1 MAYQLQ
7 LLRDL
12 IRRHPERAGNLELH
26 VRALEQSI
34 ETLPLTCLSNVRAMF
49 EAMQHSVNGT
59 LQITFGDDDDF
70 PKRTSTVIKALD
82 LSLGDHPQKDKI
94 EHHLKKLLGSMNGAA
109 SSLAALSNIP
119 NLRHG
124 GALDWPTLERQHAF
138 MLGGLCDALVSFL
151 LDVAWSRPSEQV
163 EEPSSPSYALETDFN
178 DNLDSE
184 YELVEIAG
192 SSFEPSR
199 ILFTLDPTQYEAAL
213 TEWRLTNPVDG
224 EQEVAA

>member
-7 LLRDL
+7 LLRNL
-12 IRRHPERAGNLELH
+12 IEQHPERAGNLELH

-34 ETLPLTCLSNVRAMF
+34 EQLPNTCLASVRTIF
-49 EAMQHSVNGT
+49 EAAQASIG
-59 LQITFGDDDDF
+59 
-70 PKRTSTVIKALD
+70 
-82 LSLGDHPQKDKI
+82 LSLNIEFGRDGLPGRMTKVIEAFDFTMTDHPDGDKI
-94 EHHLKKLLGSMNGAA
+94 HEELTALIKGIEETTTA
-109 SSLAALSNIP
+109 LARLSNIP
-119 NLRHG
+119 NMRHG
-124 GALDWPTLERQHAF
+124 GALDWAVLQRQHAY

-151 LDVAWSRPSEQV
+151 LDVAWSRPSEEV
-163 EEPSSPSYALETDFN
+163 EEPTGPSYELETAFN

-213 TEWRLTNPVDG
+213 TEWRLTNPADG
-224 EQEVAA
+224 EQEAAA

>member
-7 LLRDL
+7 LLRNL
-12 IRRHPERAGNLELH
+12 IERHPERAGNLELH
-26 VRALEQSI
+26 VRALEQ
-34 ETLPLTCLSNVRAMF
+34 LPLTCLSNVRAMF
-49 EAMQHSVNGT
+49 EAMQHSVHGV
-59 LQITFGDDDDF
+59 LKITYGDDDDF
-70 PKRTSTVIKALD
+70 PKRTSLVIKALD

-94 EHHLKKLLGSMNGAA
+94 EYHLKKLLGSINGAA

-124 GALDWPTLERQHAF
+124 GALDWPTLERQHAY

-151 LDVAWSRPSEQV
+151 LDVAWSRPFEDVDAASG
-163 EEPSSPSYALETDFN
+163 PSYALESDFN
-178 DNLDSE
+178 ESLDSE
-184 YELVEIAG
+184 FELVEIAG

-213 TEWRLTNPVDG
+213 TEWKLTKPSDD
-224 EQEVAA
+224 EQEAAA